1 MTKQETALRACTIL
15 EEYYPESVCA
25 LQYKE
30 PYELLIAV
38 RLSAQCTMHGSIL
51 SLKTLFSSYNAGTF
65 AAANLEELEQAVK
78 PCGFYHLKAKSIKEM
93 AIRLLTV
100 YDGKI
105 PDTMEELLTL
115 PGVGRKTANLI
126 LGDVYGQ
133 PAIVTD
139 TLLFVSPDGWG

>member
-1 MTKQETALRACTIL
+1 MQRNRGK
-15 EEYYPESVCA
+15 
-25 LQYKE
+25 
-30 PYELLIAV
+30 
-38 RLSAQCTMHGSIL
+38 
-51 SLKTLFSSYNAGTF
+51 
-65 AAANLEELEQAVK
+65 
-78 PCGFYHLKAKSIKEM
+78 
-93 AIRLLTV
+93 IRLLTV

-139 TLLFVSPDGWG
+139 THFIRITGWLGLTTNKEPVKVERDLRPLIPPERSSDFCHRIVQFGRDVCRARKPLCGSCPMADFCPSREA